1 MTHRF
6 TRRFQVRHYELDA
19 LGHVNNVVFVQYM
32 QEAAIEASA
41 ALGFNADWYRE
52 QATAWVVRRL
62 TVRYLAQVVYGDEVD
77 VTTWVSAMRG
87 VRSTREYDLTRV
99 GDGARVAR
107 GRAEWIYVDAKTAQ
121 PVRFPDRWAKAF
133 LAEGAE
139 GAEELDVHPTSVR
152 PTEGAHRYLSRRV
165 VQFHELD
172 AAQHVNHAVYLH
184 WVGEAYFDALRAAG
198 QPLERSRQEGW
209 MVLQAGHEIEY
220 FAPARDNENIEIVSW
235 VCELGKVRGAWTQE
249 IYNADTRQLLAR
261 DYSLGVFVNLQG
273 KPAAPPLEAVNRVV
287 YGPAG
292 R

>member
-1 MTHRF
+1 MMHRF
-6 TRRFQVRHYELDA
+6 TRRFRVRHYELDA

-41 ALGFNADWYRE
+41 ALGFNPDWYRE
-52 QATAWVVRRL
+52 QGTAWVVRRL

-107 GRAEWIYVDAKTAQ
+107 GRAEWIYIDAKTAQ
-121 PVRFPDRWAKAF
+121 PARFPDGWAEAF
-133 LAEGAE
+133 LTTGDGA
-139 GAEELDVHPTSVR
+139 AEELDVRPTSVR
-152 PTEGAHRYLSRRV
+152 PTEGARRYLSRRV

-198 QPLERSRQEGW
+198 QPLERTRQEGW
-209 MVLQAGHEIEY
+209 IVFQAGHEIEY

-235 VCELGKVRGAWTQE
+235 VCEMSEVGVAWTHE
-249 IYNADTRQLLAR
+249 IYNADTRKLLAR
-261 DYSLGVFVNLQG
+261 DYSVVGFVNLESEPTASPQQ
-273 KPAAPPLEAVNRVV
+273 VIFDVV
-287 YGPAG
+287 RGPAQ
-292 R
+292 